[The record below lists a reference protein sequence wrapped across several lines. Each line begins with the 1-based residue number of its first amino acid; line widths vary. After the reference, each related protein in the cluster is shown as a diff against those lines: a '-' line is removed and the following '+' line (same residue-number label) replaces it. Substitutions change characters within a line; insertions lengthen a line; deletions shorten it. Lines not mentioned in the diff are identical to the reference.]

1 MSKRIKLICQ
11 ICGNE
16 FETWEN
22 WALKSGGKYCSHS
35 CSAKSR
41 TGAKNPKYNG
51 VVSWTC
57 KMCGEINVTCPSK
70 VRVFC
75 SLKCKGEWQSIY
87 VTGINHHNYREAE
100 AVCEI
105 CKNIFKFKPSNKR
118 RFCSIKCRD
127 IWCGEQ
133 FKKKIVPDLDRLYPL
148 VFNKEFKT
156 MIRQRDGFTC
166 LLCKKNGFDVHH
178 IDYDKFNTTP
188 ENCVTLCRVCHPKTN
203 HNREYWQQEIRR
215 LLNEQI

>member
-11 ICGNE
+11 ICGSE

-22 WALKSGGKYCSHS
+22 WALKSGGKYCSRS

-51 VVSWTC
+51 TITWSC
-57 KMCGEINVTCPSK
+57 KMCGKTKTTSPSC
-70 VRVFC
+70 VRIFC
-75 SLKCKGEWQSIY
+75 SRECRGKWQSIY
-87 VTGINHHNYREAE
+87 ISGKNHPGHREVKRTCKVCGVTFEVRPSGR
-100 AVCEI
+100 
-105 CKNIFKFKPSNKR
+105 KN
-118 RFCSIKCRD
+118 FCSLECRN
-127 IWCGEQ
+127 IQLGEDA
-133 FKKKIVPDLDRLYPL
+133 KKRIIPDLNRLYPL
-148 VFNKEFKT
+148 SFDEEFKT
-156 MIRQRDGFTC
+156 SIRKRDGFTC